1 MAAPGIASL
10 LAAQFVS
17 ALADNA
23 LLLLAMALLA
33 EQGFPVFW
41 IPLLKLMFTL
51 SYVVLGPWVGAW
63 ADTWPKR
70 RVMMWANGIKAMACM
85 GMVVGVPPMLAFG
98 VAGLGAAIYAPAK
111 YGLITEL
118 TPAEQL
124 VRANGWIEV
133 STVCAAL
140 FGVMLGGLL
149 VAERLQGWSFY
160 ADLNLWLGS
169 GSRFNASLAAVLLL
183 YGLAAWL
190 NRLIPDSGV
199 RYPSHAWH
207 VMAVWQ
213 RFKQDHLKLWRDPLG
228 SISLSVTTLFWGVG
242 ATLQLL
248 VLAWAQAVLHLSLEQ
263 AAYLQGATALGVI
276 AGAALA
282 ARTVSLQQAPKVLM
296 VGMLL
301 GALLPLMAW
310 VQSTEVAMALT
321 FVLGL
326 VGGFFVVPM
335 NAMLQHRGAQLLTAG
350 RSISVQNVN
359 ENTNILVMMGIYS
372 GLLHAG
378 ISVVDVS
385 WLLGAAVFLGM
396 AAVQWRYWKYVRPS
410 LPVVKAA

>member
-33 EQGFPVFW
+33 EQGYAVFW

-149 VAERLQGWSFY
+149 VACW
-160 ADLNLWLGS
+160 
-169 GSRFNASLAAVLLL
+169 
-183 YGLAAWL
+183 WL
-190 NRLIPDSGV
+190 NVYKAG
-199 RYPSHAWH
+199 
-207 VMAVWQ
+207 
-213 RFKQDHLKLWRDPLG
+213 
-228 SISLSVTTLFWGVG
+228 LF
-242 ATLQLL
+242 TP
-248 VLAWAQAVLHLSLEQ
+248 
-263 AAYLQGATALGVI
+263 T
-276 AGAALA
+276 
-282 ARTVSLQQAPKVLM
+282 
-296 VGMLL
+296 
-301 GALLPLMAW
+301 
-310 VQSTEVAMALT
+310 
-321 FVLGL
+321 
-326 VGGFFVVPM
+326 
-335 NAMLQHRGAQLLTAG
+335 
-350 RSISVQNVN
+350 
-359 ENTNILVMMGIYS
+359 
-372 GLLHAG
+372 
-378 ISVVDVS
+378 
-385 WLLGAAVFLGM
+385 
-396 AAVQWRYWKYVRPS
+396 
-410 LPVVKAA
+410 

>member
-1 MAAPGIASL
+1 
-10 LAAQFVS
+10 
-17 ALADNA
+17 
-23 LLLLAMALLA
+23 
-33 EQGFPVFW
+33 
-41 IPLLKLMFTL
+41 
-51 SYVVLGPWVGAW
+51 
-63 ADTWPKR
+63 
-70 RVMMWANGIKAMACM
+70 
-85 GMVVGVPPMLAFG
+85 
-98 VAGLGAAIYAPAK
+98 
-111 YGLITEL
+111 
-118 TPAEQL
+118 
-124 VRANGWIEV
+124 
-133 STVCAAL
+133 
-140 FGVMLGGLL
+140 
-149 VAERLQGWSFY
+149 
-160 ADLNLWLGS
+160 
-169 GSRFNASLAAVLLL
+169 
-183 YGLAAWL
+183 
-190 NRLIPDSGV
+190 
-199 RYPSHAWH
+199 
-207 VMAVWQ
+207 
-213 RFKQDHLKLWRDPLG
+213 
-228 SISLSVTTLFWGVG
+228 
-242 ATLQLL
+242 LL

-282 ARTVSLQQAPKVLM
+282 ARTVSLQQAPKVLL

-372 GLLHAG
+372 ALLHAG

>member
-33 EQGFPVFW
+33 EQGYPVFW

-98 VAGLGAAIYAPAK
+98 LAGLGAAIYAPAK

-149 VAERLQGWSFY
+149 VADRLQGWSFY

-207 VMAVWQ
+207 VLAVWQ

-228 SISLSVTTLFWGVG
+228 SISSVGHH
-242 ATLQLL
+242 L
-248 VLAWAQAVLHLSLEQ
+248 VLGRGCHLAIAGLGLGTSGLALELGASGVLARRYRFGCDCRCGIGSTH
-263 AAYLQGATALGVI
+263 GVI
-276 AGAALA
+276 ATSAKGLDGGHVVGCTLA
-282 ARTVSLQQAPKVLM
+282 PD
-296 VGMLL
+296 GL
-301 GALLPLMAW
+301 GAK
-310 VQSTEVAMALT
+310 
-321 FVLGL
+321 
-326 VGGFFVVPM
+326 
-335 NAMLQHRGAQLLTAG
+335 H
-350 RSISVQNVN
+350 
-359 ENTNILVMMGIYS
+359 
-372 GLLHAG
+372 
-378 ISVVDVS
+378 
-385 WLLGAAVFLGM
+385 
-396 AAVQWRYWKYVRPS
+396 
-410 LPVVKAA
+410 